1 MHSKTDNPKIF
12 KNMKQ
17 DMIVILDLGSHEN
30 TVLARAIRALG
41 VYSEIYPH
49 DITADEL
56 KALPNVKGVIINGGP
71 NNVIDGVAI
80 DVNHEI
86 YDAGYPIMSAGH
98 DKALC
103 DNKIEQIGNDVD
115 AVKEAVKPFVF
126 DTCKAEPN
134 WNMTNFVNDQVELI
148 RRQVG
153 DKKVLLALS
162 GGVDSSVVAALL
174 LKAIGDNLVCVHVNH
189 GLMRKGESEA
199 VIDVFSK
206 QLCANL
212 VYVDATDR
220 FLDKLA
226 GVADPEEKRK
236 IIGGEFIRVFEE
248 EARKLDGIDFLGQ
261 GTIYPDI
268 VESGTKTAK
277 MVKSHHNVGG
287 LPEDLRFELVEPIR
301 QLFKDEVR
309 ACGLELGLPYDMV
322 YRQPF
327 PGPGLGVRCLG
338 AITRDR
344 LEALR
349 ESDAILREE
358 FKNAGLDRTVWQY
371 FTIVP
376 DFKSVGVRNNA
387 RSYDWPVII
396 RAVNTV
402 DAMTATIEQIEWPIL
417 LKITDRILAEVPNIN
432 RVCYDMSPKPSATIE
447 WE

>member
-1 MHSKTDNPKIF
+1 
-12 KNMKQ
+12 
-17 DMIVILDLGSHEN
+17 MIVILDLGSHEN

-49 DITADEL
+49 DITVDEL
-56 KALPNVKGVIINGGP
+56 KALPNVKGIIINGGP
-71 NNVIDGVAI
+71 NNIIEGVAI
-80 DVNHEI
+80 DVNHDI
-86 YDAGYPIMSAGH
+86 YEAGFPVMAAGH

-103 DNKIEQIGNDVD
+103 ENRIAEIGNDVET
-115 AVKEAVKPFVF
+115 VKEAVKEFVL
-126 DTCKAEPN
+126 DICKAEKN

-153 DKKVLLALS
+153 DRKVLLALS

-174 LKAIGDNLVCVHVNH
+174 LKAIGNNLVCVHVNH

-220 FLDKLA
+220 FLGKLE

-287 LPEDLRFELVEPIR
+287 LPEDLQFELVEPIR

-349 ESDAILREE
+349 EADAILREE
-358 FKNAGLDRTVWQY
+358 FKIAGLDKKVWQY
-371 FTIVP
+371 FTVVP

-417 LKITDRILAEVPNIN
+417 MKITDRRLAEVPNVN
-432 RVCYDMSPKPSATIE
+432 RVCYDMSPKPSSTIE

>member
-1 MHSKTDNPKIF
+1 
-12 KNMKQ
+12 MKQ

-49 DITADEL
+49 DITAEEL
-56 KALPNVKGVIINGGP
+56 KALPGVKGVILNGGP
-71 NNVIDGVAI
+71 MNVVDGVEI
-80 DVNHEI
+80 DVLPEI
-86 YDAGYPIMSAGH
+86 YEAGFPVIAMGH

-103 DNKIEQIGNDVD
+103 EVKMPQLGSDMEE
-115 AVKEAVKPFVF
+115 AKEAVKSFVF
-126 DTCKAEPN
+126 DVCKAETN
-134 WNMTNFVNDQVELI
+134 WNMKNFIDDQVELV

-162 GGVDSSVVAALL
+162 GGVDSSVLAALL
-174 LKAIGDNLVCVHVNH
+174 LKAIGDKLVCVHVNH
-189 GLMRKGESEA
+189 GLMRKGESE
-199 VIDVFSK
+199 DVVEVFRN
-206 QLCANL
+206 QLNANL
-212 VYVDATDR
+212 VYVDATER
-220 FLDKLA
+220 FLTKLE
-226 GVADPEEKRK
+226 GVEDPEQKRK

-287 LPEDLRFELVEPIR
+287 LPEDLQFALVEPLR

-309 ACGLELGLPYDMV
+309 ACGVELGLPYDMV

-349 ESDAILREE
+349 EADAILREE
-358 FKNAGLDRTVWQY
+358 FKLAGLDKKVWQY
-371 FTIVP
+371 FTVIP

-387 RSYDWPVII
+387 RSYDWPVIL

-402 DAMTATIEQIEWPIL
+402 DAMTASIEELEWPVL
-417 LKITDRILAEVPNIN
+417 HKITNRILKEVPNVN
-432 RVCYDMSPKPSATIE
+432 RVCYDLSPKPSATIE

>member
-1 MHSKTDNPKIF
+1 
-12 KNMKQ
+12 
-17 DMIVILDLGSHEN
+17 MIVILDLGSHEN

-49 DITADEL
+49 DITVDEL
-56 KALPNVKGVIINGGP
+56 KALPNVKGIIINGGP

-80 DVNHEI
+80 DVNHDI
-86 YDAGYPIMSAGH
+86 YNAGFPVMAAGH
-98 DKALC
+98 EKALC
-103 DNKIEQIGNDVD
+103 DIKIEQIGNDIEVVKA
-115 AVKEAVKPFVF
+115 AVKEFVI
-126 DTCKAEPN
+126 DTCKAEKN

-153 DKKVLLALS
+153 DRKVLLALS

-174 LKAIGDNLVCVHVNH
+174 LKAIGNNLVCVHVNH

-287 LPEDLRFELVEPIR
+287 LPEDLQFQLVEPIR

-349 ESDAILREE
+349 EADAILREE
-358 FKNAGLDRTVWQY
+358 FKIAGLDKTVWQY
-371 FTIVP
+371 FTVVP

>member
-1 MHSKTDNPKIF
+1 
-12 KNMKQ
+12 MKQ

-30 TVLARAIRALG
+30 TVVARAIRALG

-49 DITADEL
+49 DITVNEL
-56 KALPNVKGVIINGGP
+56 KALPNVKGIIINGGP

-80 DVNHEI
+80 DVDHDI
-86 YDAGYPIMSAGH
+86 YNAGFPVMAAGH

-103 DNKIEQIGNDVD
+103 DVKIAELGNDVE
-115 AVKEAVKPFVF
+115 AVKEAVKEFVL
-126 DTCKAEPN
+126 DTCKAEKN

-199 VIDVFSK
+199 VVEIFRN

-220 FLDKLA
+220 FLNLLE
-226 GVADPEEKRK
+226 GVADPEQKRK

-277 MVKSHHNVGG
+277 CVKSHHNVGG
-287 LPEDLRFELVEPIR
+287 LPEDLQFELVEPIR

-358 FKNAGLDRTVWQY
+358 FKNAGLDKTVWQY
-371 FTIVP
+371 FTVVP

>member
-1 MHSKTDNPKIF
+1 
-12 KNMKQ
+12 MKQ

-30 TVLARAIRALG
+30 TVVARAIRALG

-49 DITADEL
+49 DITVDEL
-56 KALPNVKGVIINGGP
+56 KALPNVKGIIINGGP

-80 DVNHEI
+80 DVNHDI
-86 YDAGYPIMSAGH
+86 YNAGFPVMAAGH

-103 DNKIEQIGNDVD
+103 DVKIAELGNDVE
-115 AVKEAVKPFVF
+115 AVKEAVKEFVL
-126 DTCKAEPN
+126 DTCKAEKN

-153 DKKVLLALS
+153 NKKVLLALS

-174 LKAIGDNLVCVHVNH
+174 LKAIGENLVCVHVNH

-199 VIDVFSK
+199 VVEVFRN

-220 FLDKLA
+220 FLDLLE
-226 GVADPEEKRK
+226 GVADPEQKRK
-236 IIGGEFIRVFEE
+236 IIGAEFIRVFEE

-277 MVKSHHNVGG
+277 CVKSHHNVGG
-287 LPEDLRFELVEPIR
+287 LPEDLQFELVEPLK

-358 FKNAGLDRTVWQY
+358 FKNAGLDKTVWQY
-371 FTIVP
+371 FTVVP

>member
-1 MHSKTDNPKIF
+1 
-12 KNMKQ
+12 MKQ

-49 DITADEL
+49 DITVDEL
-56 KALPNVKGVIINGGP
+56 KALPNVKGIIINGGP

-80 DVNHEI
+80 DVNHDI
-86 YDAGYPIMSAGH
+86 YNAGFPVMAAGH

-103 DNKIEQIGNDVD
+103 EVKIAEIGNDVE
-115 AVKEAVKPFVF
+115 AVKEAVKEFVL
-126 DTCKAEPN
+126 DTCKAEKN

-153 DKKVLLALS
+153 NKKVLLALS

-174 LKAIGDNLVCVHVNH
+174 LKAIGENLVCVHVNH

-199 VIDVFSK
+199 VVEVFRN

-220 FLDKLA
+220 FLNLLE

-236 IIGGEFIRVFEE
+236 IIGAEFIRVFEE

-277 MVKSHHNVGG
+277 CVKSHHNVGG
-287 LPEDLRFELVEPIR
+287 LPEDLQFELVEPLK

-358 FKNAGLDRTVWQY
+358 FKNAGLDKTVWQY
-371 FTIVP
+371 FTVVP

>member
-1 MHSKTDNPKIF
+1 
-12 KNMKQ
+12 MKQ

-30 TVLARAIRALG
+30 TVVARAIRALG

-49 DITADEL
+49 DITAAEL
-56 KALPNVKGVIINGGP
+56 KALPGVKGVIINGGP
-71 NNVIDGVAI
+71 NNVVDGVEI
-80 DVNHEI
+80 DVLPEI
-86 YDAGYPIMSAGH
+86 YEAGLPVIAAGH
-98 DKALC
+98 AKAQC
-103 DNKIEQIGNDVD
+103 EVKMEQFKDD
-115 AVKEAVKPFVF
+115 EEAIKAALKSFVF
-126 DTCKAEPN
+126 DTCKAEAN
-134 WNMTNFVNDQVELI
+134 WNMKNFVADQVELI
-148 RRQVG
+148 RQQVG

-189 GLMRKGESEA
+189 GLMRKGESEN
-199 VIDVFSK
+199 VVEVFRN

-220 FLDKLA
+220 FLSKLE
-226 GVADPEEKRK
+226 GVEDPEQKRK

-268 VESGTKTAK
+268 EESGTKTAK

-287 LPEDLRFELVEPIR
+287 LPEDMKFGLVEPLK

-309 ACGLELGLPYDMV
+309 ACGVELGLPYEMV

-344 LEALR
+344 LEAVR

-358 FKNAGLDRTVWQY
+358 FAKAGLDKKVWQY

-396 RAVNTV
+396 RAVNTI
-402 DAMTATIEQIEWPIL
+402 DAMTATIEHIDWEIL
-417 LKITDRILAEVPNIN
+417 DRITKRILDEVPTVN

>member
-1 MHSKTDNPKIF
+1 
-12 KNMKQ
+12 MKQ

-49 DITADEL
+49 DITVDEL
-56 KALPNVKGVIINGGP
+56 KALPNVKGIIINGGP
-71 NNVIDGVAI
+71 NNIIEGVAI
-80 DVNHEI
+80 DVNHDI
-86 YDAGYPIMSAGH
+86 YNAGFPVMAAGH
-98 DKALC
+98 EKALC
-103 DNKIEQIGNDVD
+103 EVKIAEIGNDVE
-115 AVKEAVKPFVF
+115 AVKEAVKEFVL
-126 DTCKAEPN
+126 DTCKAEKN

-174 LKAIGDNLVCVHVNH
+174 LKAIGENLVCVHVNH

-199 VIDVFSK
+199 VVEVFRN

-220 FLDKLA
+220 FLDLLE
-226 GVADPEEKRK
+226 GVADPEQKRK
-236 IIGGEFIRVFEE
+236 IIGAEFIRVFEE

-277 MVKSHHNVGG
+277 CVKSHHNVGG
-287 LPEDLRFELVEPIR
+287 LPEDLQFELVEPLK

-358 FKNAGLDRTVWQY
+358 FKNAGLDKTVWQY
-371 FTIVP
+371 FTVVP

>member
-1 MHSKTDNPKIF
+1 
-12 KNMKQ
+12 MKQ

-30 TVLARAIRALG
+30 TVVARAIRALG

-49 DITADEL
+49 DITAAEL
-56 KALPNVKGVIINGGP
+56 QALPNVKGVIINGGP
-71 NNVIDGVAI
+71 NNVIDGVEI
-80 DVNHEI
+80 DVLPEI
-86 YDAGYPIMSAGH
+86 YEAGYPVIAAGH
-98 DKALC
+98 AKAQCEVKL
-103 DNKIEQIGNDVD
+103 EQFKDDEEAI
-115 AVKEAVKPFVF
+115 KEALRSFVF
-126 DTCKAEPN
+126 ETCKAEAN
-134 WNMTNFVNDQVELI
+134 WNMKNFVADQVELV
-148 RRQVG
+148 RQQVG

-174 LKAIGDNLVCVHVNH
+174 LKAIGENLVCVHVNH
-189 GLMRKGESEA
+189 GLMRKGESEN
-199 VIDVFSK
+199 VVEVFRN

-212 VYVDATDR
+212 IYVDATDR
-220 FLDKLA
+220 FLTKLE
-226 GVADPEEKRK
+226 GVEDPEQKRK

-287 LPEDLRFELVEPIR
+287 LPEDMQFGLVEPLK

-309 ACGLELGLPYDMV
+309 ACGVELGLPYEMV

-344 LEALR
+344 LEAVR

-358 FKNAGLDRTVWQY
+358 FAKAGLDKKVWQY
-371 FTIVP
+371 FTVVP

-396 RAVNTV
+396 RAVNTI
-402 DAMTATIEQIEWPIL
+402 DAMTATIEHIDWEIL
-417 LKITDRILAEVPNIN
+417 DKITKRILDEVPTVN

>member
-1 MHSKTDNPKIF
+1 
-12 KNMKQ
+12 MKQ

-49 DITADEL
+49 DITVDEL
-56 KALPNVKGVIINGGP
+56 KALPNVKGIIINGGP

-80 DVNHEI
+80 DVNHDI
-86 YDAGYPIMSAGH
+86 YNAGFPVMAAGH

-103 DNKIEQIGNDVD
+103 DVKIAEITSDVEAAKA
-115 AVKEAVKPFVF
+115 AVQEFVL
-126 DTCKAEPN
+126 DTCKAEKN

-199 VIDVFSK
+199 VVDVFSK

-220 FLDKLA
+220 FLNLLE

-277 MVKSHHNVGG
+277 CVKSHHNVGG
-287 LPEDLRFELVEPIR
+287 LPEDLKFELVEPIR

-358 FKNAGLDRTVWQY
+358 FKNAGLDKTVWQY
-371 FTIVP
+371 FTVVP

>member
-1 MHSKTDNPKIF
+1 
-12 KNMKQ
+12 MKQ

-30 TVLARAIRALG
+30 TVVARAIRALG

-49 DITADEL
+49 DITAAEL
-56 KALPNVKGVIINGGP
+56 NALPNVKGIIINGGP

-80 DVNHEI
+80 DVLPEI
-86 YDAGYPIMSAGH
+86 YEAGYPVMAAGH

-103 DNKIEQIGNDVD
+103 EVKLPEFANNEEAI
-115 AVKEAVKPFVF
+115 KEAVKGFVF
-126 DTCKAEPN
+126 DTCKAEAN
-134 WNMTNFVNDQVELI
+134 WNMKNFVADQVELI

-153 DKKVLLALS
+153 DRKVLLALS

-174 LKAIGDNLVCVHVNH
+174 LKAIGENLVCVHVNH
-189 GLMRKGESEA
+189 GLMRKGESEN
-199 VIDVFSK
+199 VVEVFRN

-220 FLDKLA
+220 FLGLLE
-226 GVADPEEKRK
+226 GVADPEQKRK

-277 MVKSHHNVGG
+277 CVKSHHNVGG
-287 LPEDLRFELVEPIR
+287 LPEDMQFELVEPIK

-309 ACGLELGLPYDMV
+309 ACGVELGLPYEMV

-349 ESDAILREE
+349 EADAILRDE
-358 FKNAGLDRTVWQY
+358 FAKAGLNKTVWQY
-371 FTIVP
+371 FTVVP
-376 DFKSVGVRNNA
+376 DFKSVGVRNNE

-396 RAVNTV
+396 RAVNTI

-417 LKITDRILAEVPNIN
+417 MKITDRILAEVPMVN
-432 RVCYDMSPKPSATIE
+432 RVCYDLSPKPSATIE

>member
-1 MHSKTDNPKIF
+1 
-12 KNMKQ
+12 MKQ

-49 DITADEL
+49 DITVDEL
-56 KALPNVKGVIINGGP
+56 NALPNVKGIIINGGP

-80 DVNHEI
+80 DVNHDI
-86 YDAGYPIMSAGH
+86 YNAGFPIMAAGH
-98 DKALC
+98 NKALC
-103 DNKIEQIGNDVD
+103 DVKIAEIGNDVE
-115 AVKEAVKPFVF
+115 AVKEAVKEFVL
-126 DTCKAEPN
+126 DTCKAEKN

-174 LKAIGDNLVCVHVNH
+174 LKAIGENLVCVHVNH

-199 VIDVFSK
+199 VVEVFRN

-220 FLDKLA
+220 FLNLLE

-236 IIGGEFIRVFEE
+236 IIGAEFIRVFEE

-277 MVKSHHNVGG
+277 CVKSHHTVGG
-287 LPEDLRFELVEPIR
+287 LPEDLQFELVEPLK

-358 FKNAGLDRTVWQY
+358 FKNAGLDKTVWQY
-371 FTIVP
+371 FTVVP

>member
-1 MHSKTDNPKIF
+1 
-12 KNMKQ
+12 MKQ

-49 DITADEL
+49 DITVDQL

-86 YDAGYPIMSAGH
+86 YSAGIPVMAAGH
-98 DKALC
+98 EKALC
-103 DNKIEQIGNDVD
+103 DVKLPQFANDEQAIKD
-115 AVKEAVKPFVF
+115 AVKGFIF
-126 DTCKAEPN
+126 DTCKAESN
-134 WNMTNFVNDQVELI
+134 WNMTNFVNDQIELV

-189 GLMRKGESEA
+189 GLMRKGESED
-199 VIDVFSK
+199 VIEVFRN
-206 QLCANL
+206 QLNANL
-212 VYVDATDR
+212 IYVDATER
-220 FLDKLA
+220 FLGKLA
-226 GVADPEEKRK
+226 GVADPEQKRK
-236 IIGGEFIRVFEE
+236 IIGSEFIRVFEE
-248 EARKLDGIDFLGQ
+248 EARKLNGIEFLGQ

-287 LPEDLRFELVEPIR
+287 LPEDLQFSLVEPLK

-309 ACGLELGLPYDMV
+309 ACGLELGLPYNMV

-344 LEALR
+344 LEAVR

-358 FKNAGLDRTVWQY
+358 FRNAGLDKKVWQY

-376 DFKSVGVRNNA
+376 DFKSVGVRDNA
-387 RSYDWPVII
+387 RSFEYPVII

-402 DAMTATIEQIEWPIL
+402 DAMTATIEHVDWAIL
-417 LKITDRILAEVPNIN
+417 DRITARILAEVKNVN
-432 RVCYDMSPKPSATIE
+432 RVCFDMSPKPNATIE

>member
-1 MHSKTDNPKIF
+1 
-12 KNMKQ
+12 
-17 DMIVILDLGSHEN
+17 MIVILDLGSHEN

-49 DITADEL
+49 DITVDEL
-56 KALPNVKGVIINGGP
+56 KTLPNVKGIIINGGP
-71 NNVIDGVAI
+71 NNIIDGVAI
-80 DVNHEI
+80 DVNHDI
-86 YDAGYPIMSAGH
+86 YEAGFPVMAAGH

-103 DNKIEQIGNDVD
+103 ENRIAEIGNDVE
-115 AVKEAVKPFVF
+115 AVKEAVKEFVL
-126 DTCKAEPN
+126 DICKAEKN

-153 DKKVLLALS
+153 DRKVLLALS

-174 LKAIGDNLVCVHVNH
+174 LKAIGNNLVCVHVNH

-199 VIDVFSK
+199 VVDVFSK

-220 FLDKLA
+220 FLGKLE
-226 GVADPEEKRK
+226 GIADPEEKRK

-287 LPEDLRFELVEPIR
+287 LPEDLQFELVEPIR

-349 ESDAILREE
+349 EADALLREE
-358 FKNAGLDRTVWQY
+358 FKIAGLDKKVWQY
-371 FTIVP
+371 FTVVP

-417 LKITDRILAEVPNIN
+417 MKITDRILAEVPNVN
-432 RVCYDMSPKPSATIE
+432 RVCYDMSPKPSSTIE

>member
-1 MHSKTDNPKIF
+1 
-12 KNMKQ
+12 
-17 DMIVILDLGSHEN
+17 MIVILDLGSHEN

-49 DITADEL
+49 DITVDEL
-56 KALPNVKGVIINGGP
+56 KALPNVKGIIINGGP

-80 DVNHEI
+80 DVNKEI
-86 YDAGYPIMSAGH
+86 YSAGFPVMAAGH

-103 DNKIEQIGNDVD
+103 DIRIAQIGNDIEE
-115 AVKEAVKPFVF
+115 VKEAVKEFVL
-126 DTCKAEPN
+126 DTCKAEKN

-153 DKKVLLALS
+153 DRKVLLALS

-174 LKAIGDNLVCVHVNH
+174 LKAIGNNLVCVHVNH

-226 GVADPEEKRK
+226 GVADPEQKRK

-287 LPEDLRFELVEPIR
+287 LPEDLQFELVEPIR

-349 ESDAILREE
+349 EADAILREE
-358 FKNAGLDRTVWQY
+358 FKIAGLDKTVWQY
-371 FTIVP
+371 FTVVP

>member
-1 MHSKTDNPKIF
+1 
-12 KNMKQ
+12 MKQ

-30 TVLARAIRALG
+30 TVVARAIRALG

-49 DITADEL
+49 DITVEEL
-56 KALPNVKGVIINGGP
+56 KALPNVKGIIINGGP
-71 NNVIDGVAI
+71 NNVVDGVAI
-80 DVNHEI
+80 DVNPAI
-86 YDAGYPIMSAGH
+86 YEQGIPVMAAGH

-103 DNKIEQIGNDVD
+103 AVKLPEFTNDV
-115 AVKEAVKPFVF
+115 EAVKVAVKGFVF
-126 DTCKAEPN
+126 DTCKAEAN
-134 WNMTNFVNDQVELI
+134 WNMPNFINDQIELI
-148 RRQVG
+148 KKQVG

-174 LKAIGDNLVCVHVNH
+174 LKAIGDNLICVHVNH
-189 GLMRKGESEA
+189 GLMRKGESES
-199 VIDVFSK
+199 VVEVFK
-206 QLCANL
+206 NQLNANL
-212 VYVDATDR
+212 VYVDATER
-220 FLDKLA
+220 FLTKLE
-226 GVADPEEKRK
+226 GVADPEQKRK

-248 EARKLDGIDFLGQ
+248 EARKVDGVEFLGQ

-277 MVKSHHNVGG
+277 VVKSHHNVGG
-287 LPEDLRFELVEPIR
+287 LPEDMKFSLVEPLR

-309 ACGLELGLPYDMV
+309 ACGLELGLPDYMV

-344 LEALR
+344 LEAVR
-349 ESDAILREE
+349 EADAILREE
-358 FKNAGLDRTVWQY
+358 FAKAGLDKKVWQY

-376 DFKSVGVRNNA
+376 DFKSVGVRDNA
-387 RSYDWPVII
+387 RSFEWPVII
-396 RAVNTV
+396 RAINTV
-402 DAMTATIEQIEWPIL
+402 DAMTATIEQVDWPIL
-417 LKITDRILAEVPNIN
+417 LKITDRILKEVKNVN

>member
-1 MHSKTDNPKIF
+1 
-12 KNMKQ
+12 MKQ

-49 DITADEL
+49 DITVDEL
-56 KALPNVKGVIINGGP
+56 KALPNVKGIIINGGP

-80 DVNHEI
+80 DVNHDI
-86 YDAGYPIMSAGH
+86 YNAGFPVMAAGH

-103 DNKIEQIGNDVD
+103 DVKIAEITSDVEAAKA
-115 AVKEAVKPFVF
+115 AVQEFVL
-126 DTCKAEPN
+126 DTCKAEKN
-134 WNMTNFVNDQVELI
+134 WNITNFFNDQVELI

-199 VIDVFSK
+199 VVDVFSK

-220 FLDKLA
+220 FLNLLE

-277 MVKSHHNVGG
+277 CVKSHHNVGG
-287 LPEDLRFELVEPIR
+287 LPEDLQFQLVEPIR

-358 FKNAGLDRTVWQY
+358 FKNAGLDKTVWQY
-371 FTIVP
+371 FTVVP

>member
-1 MHSKTDNPKIF
+1 
-12 KNMKQ
+12 MKQ

-49 DITADEL
+49 DITVDEL
-56 KALPNVKGVIINGGP
+56 KALPNVKGIIINGGP

-80 DVNHEI
+80 DVNHDI
-86 YDAGYPIMSAGH
+86 YNAGFPVMAAGH

-103 DNKIEQIGNDVD
+103 EVKIAQIGNDVEV
-115 AVKEAVKPFVF
+115 VKEAVKEFVL
-126 DTCKAEPN
+126 DTCKAEKN

-199 VIDVFSK
+199 VVDVFSK

-220 FLDKLA
+220 FLNLLE
-226 GVADPEEKRK
+226 GVADPEQKRK

-277 MVKSHHNVGG
+277 CVKSHHNVGG
-287 LPEDLRFELVEPIR
+287 LPEDLQFDLVEPLK

-358 FKNAGLDRTVWQY
+358 FKNAGLDKTVWQY
-371 FTIVP
+371 FTVVP

>member
-1 MHSKTDNPKIF
+1 M
-12 KNMKQ
+12 
-17 DMIVILDLGSHEN
+17 
-30 TVLARAIRALG
+30 
-41 VYSEIYPH
+41 
-49 DITADEL
+49 
-56 KALPNVKGVIINGGP
+56 KGVIINGGP
-71 NNVIDGVAI
+71 NNVIDGVEI
-80 DVNHEI
+80 DVLPEI
-86 YDAGYPIMSAGH
+86 YEAGYPVIAAGH
-98 DKALC
+98 AKAQCEVKL
-103 DNKIEQIGNDVD
+103 EQFKDDEEAI
-115 AVKEAVKPFVF
+115 KEALRSFVF
-126 DTCKAEPN
+126 ETCKAEAN
-134 WNMTNFVNDQVELI
+134 WNMKNFVADQVELV
-148 RRQVG
+148 RQQVG

-174 LKAIGDNLVCVHVNH
+174 LKAIGENLVCVHVNH
-189 GLMRKGESEA
+189 GLMRKGESEN
-199 VIDVFSK
+199 VVEVFRN

-212 VYVDATDR
+212 IYVDATDR
-220 FLDKLA
+220 FLTKLE
-226 GVADPEEKRK
+226 GVEDPEQKRK

-287 LPEDLRFELVEPIR
+287 LPEDMQFGLVEPLK

-309 ACGLELGLPYDMV
+309 ACGVELGLPYEMV

-344 LEALR
+344 LEAVR

-358 FKNAGLDRTVWQY
+358 FAKAGLDKKVWQY
-371 FTIVP
+371 FTVVP

-396 RAVNTV
+396 RAVNTI
-402 DAMTATIEQIEWPIL
+402 DAMTATIEHIDWEIL
-417 LKITDRILAEVPNIN
+417 DKITKRILDEVPTVN

>member
-1 MHSKTDNPKIF
+1 
-12 KNMKQ
+12 MKQ

-30 TVLARAIRALG
+30 TVVARAIRALG

-49 DITADEL
+49 DITANEL
-56 KALPNVKGVIINGGP
+56 AALPNVKGVIINGGP
-71 NNVIDGVAI
+71 NNIIDGVAI
-80 DVNHEI
+80 DVNPEI
-86 YDAGYPIMSAGH
+86 YSLGLPIIAAGH

-103 DNKIEQIGNDVD
+103 ETKLAQFTDDVEAIKD
-115 AVKEAVKPFVF
+115 ALKSFVF
-126 DTCKAEPN
+126 DICKAEAN
-134 WNMTNFVNDQVELI
+134 WNMKNFVADQVELI
-148 RRQVG
+148 RQQVG

-174 LKAIGDNLVCVHVNH
+174 LKAIGENLVCVHVNH
-189 GLMRKGESEA
+189 GLMRKGESEN
-199 VIDVFSK
+199 VVEVFRN

-212 VYVDATDR
+212 VYVDATER
-220 FLDKLA
+220 FLGKLE
-226 GVADPEEKRK
+226 GVEDPEEKRK

-248 EARKLDGIDFLGQ
+248 EARKLAGIDFLGQ

-287 LPEDLRFELVEPIR
+287 LPEDMQFELVEPLK

-309 ACGLELGLPYDMV
+309 ACGVELGLPYEMV

-344 LEALR
+344 LEAVR

-358 FKNAGLDRTVWQY
+358 FAAAGLDKTVWQY
-371 FTIVP
+371 FTVVP

-402 DAMTATIEQIEWPIL
+402 DAMTATIEEIDWAVL
-417 LKITDRILAEVPNIN
+417 KKITDRILKEVPNVN

>member
-1 MHSKTDNPKIF
+1 
-12 KNMKQ
+12 MKQ

-49 DITADEL
+49 DITVDEL
-56 KALPNVKGVIINGGP
+56 MALPNVKGIIINGGP

-80 DVNHEI
+80 DVNHDI
-86 YDAGYPIMSAGH
+86 YNAGFPVMAAGH

-103 DNKIEQIGNDVD
+103 DVKIAELGNDVE
-115 AVKEAVKPFVF
+115 AVKEAVKEFVL
-126 DTCKAEPN
+126 DTCKAEKN

-174 LKAIGDNLVCVHVNH
+174 LKAIGENLVCVHVNH

-199 VIDVFSK
+199 VVEIFRN

-220 FLDKLA
+220 FLSKLEN
-226 GVADPEEKRK
+226 VADPEEKRK

-277 MVKSHHNVGG
+277 CVKSHHNVGG
-287 LPEDLRFELVEPIR
+287 LPEDLQFELVEPIR

-358 FKNAGLDRTVWQY
+358 FKNAGLDKTVWQY
-371 FTIVP
+371 FTVVP

>member
-1 MHSKTDNPKIF
+1 
-12 KNMKQ
+12 MKQ

-49 DITADEL
+49 DITVDEL
-56 KALPNVKGVIINGGP
+56 NALPNVKGIIINGGP

-80 DVNHEI
+80 DVNHDI
-86 YDAGYPIMSAGH
+86 YNAGFPIMAAGH
-98 DKALC
+98 NKALC
-103 DNKIEQIGNDVD
+103 DVKIAEIGNDVE
-115 AVKEAVKPFVF
+115 AVKEAVKEFVL
-126 DTCKAEPN
+126 DTCKAEKN

-174 LKAIGDNLVCVHVNH
+174 LKAIGENLVCVHVNH

-199 VIDVFSK
+199 VVEVFRN

-220 FLDKLA
+220 FLNLLE

-236 IIGGEFIRVFEE
+236 IIGAEFIRVFEE

-277 MVKSHHNVGG
+277 CVKSHHNVGG
-287 LPEDLRFELVEPIR
+287 LPEDLQFELVEPLK

-358 FKNAGLDRTVWQY
+358 FKNAGLDKTVWQY
-371 FTIVP
+371 FTVVP